1 MHRLLLLKTGDSLIP
16 GPRLKTIRNQISN
29 RTTFIWQRVSIGCF
43 ILFLSSLVA
52 AQAEPGKTF
61 FSVRD
66 FGAVGDG
73 KNLDSPAINQAI
85 DAAAKV
91 GGGTVVVPAG
101 TYLSGSIHLQNNID
115 LLIEGGIG
123 VSSSQ
128 YHIVGWQRSND
139 QIRPT
144 AWIQSN
150 ATGYCLTR
158 ESDDASVRP

>member
-1 MHRLLLLKTGDSLIP
+1 MEQMNASSYITRVFLTWLISACAM
-16 GPRLKTIRNQISN
+16 LN
-29 RTTFIWQRVSIGCF
+29 
-43 ILFLSSLVA
+43 A
-52 AQAEPGKTF
+52 AETPAQNYF
-61 FSVRD
+61 NVRD

-73 KNLDSPAINQAI
+73 NNLDSPAINRAI
-85 DAAAKV
+85 DAAAKA